1 MNGASESLNRAMH
14 LATWADCVF
23 LVTVDP
29 TGRPAFTHVEKCK
42 RDGENR
48 VSTYIWMDTSLLP
61 DGLESCHAALLIW
74 QSRRKEG
81 FEISGRAV
89 EEEQTAVLDGY
100 TLDESRPHLAQMQ
113 KEIAMEV
120 DGVRPLRIGVA

>member
-1 MNGASESLNRAMH
+1 
-14 LATWADCVF
+14 
-23 LVTVDP
+23 
-29 TGRPAFTHVEKCK
+29 
-42 RDGENR
+42 
-48 VSTYIWMDTSLLP
+48 MDTSLLP